1 MFYQKSAKM
10 NTAKKLRSDI
20 IEMLPQVDAVKILE
34 NIHHQLEVAAQFE
47 EHYKQ
52 WKAETVFESNGREIL
67 ENTHYQKIM
76 NMGESAVPLILE
88 KYVQANDHWSYALRN
103 ITGISL
109 NEATH
114 KGNLEA
120 IRTDWIAWGVKNN
133 LIDAP
138 EFSK

>member
-1 MFYQKSAKM
+1 M
-10 NTAKKLRSDI
+10 NTVKKLRSDI

-34 NIHHQLEVAAQFE
+34 SIHHQLEMAAQFE
-47 EHYKQ
+47 EYYKQ
-52 WKAETVFESNGREIL
+52 WKAETIFKSNGREIL
-67 ENTHYQKIM
+67 ENTHYQKII

-109 NEATH
+109 NETTH

-133 LIDAP
+133 FIYA
-138 EFSK
+138 

>member
-1 MFYQKSAKM
+1 M

-20 IEMLPQVDAVKILE
+20 IEMLPQVDAIRTLE
-34 NIHHQLEVAAQFE
+34 SIHHQLEVAQFE

-52 WKAETVFESNGREIL
+52 WKAETVFESNGRKIL
-67 ENTHYQKIM
+67 ENTHYQKII
-76 NMGESAVPLILE
+76 NMGKVAVPLILE
-88 KYVQANDHWSYALRN
+88 KYVQANDHWSYALRS

-109 NEATH
+109 NESTNY
-114 KGNLEA
+114 GNLEA
-120 IRTDWIAWGVKNN
+120 IRMDWIEWGVKKK

>member
-1 MFYQKSAKM
+1 M

-20 IEMLPQVDAVKILE
+20 MEMLPQVDAVGILE
-34 NIHHQLEVAAQFE
+34 NIHQQLEVAAQFE
-47 EHYKQ
+47 VYYKQ

-67 ENTHYQKIM
+67 ENTHYQKII
-76 NMGESAVPLILE
+76 NMGEVAVPLILE
-88 KYVQANDHWSYALRN
+88 KYIQANDHWSYALRN

-114 KGNLEA
+114 SGNLEA
-120 IRTDWIAWGVKNN
+120 IRTDWIEWGIKNKWIN
-133 LIDAP
+133 AP